1 MTPRERY
8 LKLEQHLREE
18 NPVLIDI
25 INNYREL
32 DKVGYKIGL
41 LTKEQSYATQIS
53 WWPLIS
59 VLGTF
64 SAGKSTFING
74 YTGKNLQTTGNQAV
88 DDKFTVL
95 CYGSNDEVTTL
106 PGLALDSDPRF
117 PFFGISKE
125 IEKVE
130 TGEGSRI
137 DNYLQ
142 LKTTNADVLKGKIL
156 IDSPGFDADSQRD
169 STLRITNHI
178 INMSDLVLVF
188 FDARHPEPGA
198 MRDTLEHLVATT
210 IARKDA
216 DKILYILNQ
225 IDTAAKEDNP
235 EEVISSWQRAISSQG
250 LIGGNFYTIYNEES
264 ANDFTDP
271 ALEERFKRKKD
282 IDLARIH
289 SRIDKVS
296 TERTYRIAHAMEN
309 IIDEIH
315 EHKIP
320 LIKKAISAW
329 RKKVITTDIVV
340 FAGLLIALFYGLN
353 TFGYFDIP
361 MSDWPLIK
369 LANESIYFGIGITAL
384 FVIIV
389 LIIHGYIRAKFA
401 RWDANRL
408 EKTDPQLA
416 NALRHNTRFWR
427 RMFPKEPRG
436 WSNRNRRKLNNIVNA
451 SKKAIQA
458 LNDQFAN
465 PSGRTDDS
473 KEAQTKSNDSIANDS
488 KENLSKLD
496 SLEKSYDETKPIND
510 NKSNEELE
518 TIIDNEESKTVKS
531 EK

>member
-1 MTPRERY
+1 MTPKERY

-25 INNYREL
+25 IGTYREL
-32 DKVGYKIGL
+32 DKIGYKTGL
-41 LTKEQSYATQIS
+41 LKKDQSYATQIS

-74 YTGKNLQTTGNQAV
+74 YTGQSIQSTGNQAV

-95 CYGSNDEVTTL
+95 CYGANEEVTTL

-142 LKTTNADVLKGKIL
+142 LKTSNSDVLKGKIL

-178 INMSDLVLVF
+178 IEMSDLVLVF

-198 MRDTLEHLVATT
+198 MRDTLQHLVGTT
-210 IARKDA
+210 MDRKDS

-225 IDTAAKEDNP
+225 IDTAAQEDNP
-235 EEVISSWQRAISSQG
+235 EEVIGSWQRAISSQG
-250 LIGGNFYTIYNEES
+250 LVGGNFFAIYNEDS
-264 ANDFTDP
+264 ANDFGDE
-271 ALEERFKRKKD
+271 ARAERFKRKKD
-282 IDLARIH
+282 LDLSRIH

-296 TERTYRIAHAMEN
+296 IERTYRIANAMEN
-309 IIDEIH
+309 IVEDMH
-315 EHKIP
+315 VHKIP
-320 LIKKAISAW
+320 LIEKAISAW
-329 RKKVITTDIVV
+329 RKKVIATDLVAFTV
-340 FAGLLIALFYGLN
+340 LSVALFYGLSLS
-353 TFGYFDIP
+353 GYLDIP
-361 MSDWPLIK
+361 MTDWPLVK
-369 LANESIYFGIGITAL
+369 LMQNSIYMGAGVAAIS
-384 FVIIV
+384 
-389 LIIHGYIRAKFA
+389 LIILFSIHWYIRAKFA
-401 RWDANRL
+401 KWDAHRI
-408 EKTDPQLA
+408 EKSDAQLA

-427 RMFPKEPRG
+427 GMFPKEPRG
-436 WSNRNRRKLNNIVNA
+436 WTARNRRKLSHIVNA
-451 SKKAIQA
+451 SKQAIQK

-465 PSGRTDDS
+465 PSGRVDVKHTAIQKQGNHEILKSDEQEHKHEDKQTD
-473 KEAQTKSNDSIANDS
+473 
-488 KENLSKLD
+488 ENPLD
-496 SLEKSYDETKPIND
+496 LTMD
-510 NKSNEELE
+510 NTQKVVIEDD
-518 TIIDNEESKTVKS
+518 TESKTVKS

>member
-1 MTPRERY
+1 MLPKERY
-8 LKLEQHLREE
+8 LKLEQHLQEE

-32 DKVGYKIGL
+32 DKIGYKTGL
-41 LTKEQSYATQIS
+41 LKKDQSYATQIS

-59 VLGTF
+59 ILGTF
-64 SAGKSTFING
+64 SAGKSTFINS
-74 YTGKNLQTTGNQAV
+74 YTGKKIQTTGNQAV

-95 CYGSNDEVTTL
+95 CYGSGEEATTL

-137 DNYLQ
+137 DTYLQ
-142 LKTTNADVLKGKIL
+142 LKTTNANILKGKIL

-210 IARKDA
+210 IGRKDS

-235 EEVISSWQRAISSQG
+235 EEVIGSWQRAISSQG
-250 LIGGNFYTIYNEES
+250 LVGGNFYSIYNEDS
-264 ANDFTDP
+264 ATEFTDP
-271 ALEERFKRKKD
+271 AQQERFKRKKD
-282 IDLARIH
+282 MDIARIH

-296 TERTYRIAHAMEN
+296 IERTYRIAHAMEN
-309 IIDEIH
+309 IIEEMH
-315 EHKIP
+315 TQKIP
-320 LIKKAISAW
+320 LIQKAIQSW
-329 RKKVITTDIVV
+329 RKKVIATDSVV
-340 FAGLLIALFYGLN
+340 FGALLIAIFYGLQF
-353 TFGYFDIP
+353 FGYFDIA

-369 LANESIYFGIGITAL
+369 FMQQSIYYSAGVAVIG
-384 FVIIV
+384 
-389 LIIHGYIRAKFA
+389 LILILSIHGYIRAKFA
-401 RWDANRL
+401 GWDANRI
-408 EKTDPQLA
+408 EKTDRQLA
-416 NALRHNTRFWR
+416 NALKHNTRFWR
-427 RMFPKEPRG
+427 SLFPSEPRG
-436 WSNRNRRKLNNIVNA
+436 WTKRNRLKLAHIVNA
-451 SKKAIQA
+451 SKKAIQK

-465 PSGRTDDS
+465 PSGKTDGQKTEAKAIKDS
-473 KEAQTKSNDSIANDS
+473 VIEEENSLNPFKKEASDK
-488 KENLSKLD
+488 
-496 SLEKSYDETKPIND
+496 
-510 NKSNEELE
+510 
-518 TIIDNEESKTVKS
+518 NEESGVVIS
-531 EK
+531 ER

>member
-1 MTPRERY
+1 MTPKERY

-25 INNYREL
+25 IKNYREM
-32 DKVGYKIGL
+32 DKIGYKTGL
-41 LTKEQSYATQIS
+41 LTKDQSYATQIS

-64 SAGKSTFING
+64 SAGKSTFINT
-74 YTGKNLQTTGNQAV
+74 YTGKNLQATGNQAI

-125 IEKVE
+125 IDKVE

-178 INMSDLVLVF
+178 IDMSDLVLVF

-198 MRDTLEHLVATT
+198 MRDTLQHLVSTT
-210 IARKDA
+210 IGRKDS

-225 IDTAAKEDNP
+225 IDTAAQEDNP
-235 EEVISSWQRAISSQG
+235 EEVIGSWQRAISGQG
-250 LIGGNFYTIYNEES
+250 LIGGNFYSIYNEES
-264 ANDFTDP
+264 ANDFADP
-271 ALEERFKRKKD
+271 AREERFKRKKD
-282 IDLARIH
+282 IDIARIH

-296 TERTYRIAHAMEN
+296 IERTYRIANAMKN
-309 IIDEIH
+309 IIEEMH

-329 RKKVITTDIVV
+329 RKKVIAADIVV
-340 FAGLLIALFYGLN
+340 FAGLLIAITYGLD
-353 TFGYFDIP
+353 TFGYFDIA

-369 LANESIYFGIGITAL
+369 LAKESIYFGVGIAAL
-384 FVIIV
+384 FVIFIFV
-389 LIIHGYIRAKFA
+389 VHGYIRAKFA
-401 RWDANRL
+401 RWGINKL
-408 EKTDPQLA
+408 QQTDPQLA

-427 RMFPKEPRG
+427 GMFPKEPRG
-436 WSNRNRRKLNNIVNA
+436 WSNRNRRKLSNIINA
-451 SKKAIQA
+451 GKKAIQS
-458 LNDQFAN
+458 LNDQFAD
-465 PSGRTDDS
+465 PSGKTELKKETTLTEETLTDIDTPVEPS
-473 KEAQTKSNDSIANDS
+473 IDDTKTKTDT
-488 KENLSKLD
+488 ELSA
-496 SLEKSYDETKPIND
+496 T
-510 NKSNEELE
+510 
-518 TIIDNEESKTVKS
+518 S
-531 EK
+531 EDP